1 MDESVLLMRAR
12 DGDQRAFADL
22 VTLHRN
28 QMWAVCLQVC
38 GNQHDAEDALQ
49 GTLVAAWRHLD
60 RFRGEARFATWLHRI
75 AANNAIEVVRRR
87 RPGTT
92 STDFTDADGP
102 VLLEDSPGAIG
113 FDERLALNDALRAA
127 LAGLSG
133 ELREAVVLREF
144 VDFTYAD
151 IAEHQGVGVQ
161 TVKSRLNRARRQL
174 GEALWYQL
182 AD

>member
-1 MDESVLLMRAR
+1 MV
-12 DGDQRAFADL
+12 
-22 VTLHRN
+22 
-28 QMWAVCLQVC
+28 
-38 GNQHDAEDALQ
+38 
-49 GTLVAAWRHLD
+49 
-60 RFRGEARFATWLHRI
+60 
-75 AANNAIEVVRRR
+75 RR

-113 FDERLALNDALRAA
+113 FDERLALNDVLRAA

-133 ELREAVVLREF
+133 DLREAVVLREF

-151 IAEHQGVGVQ
+151 IVEHQGVGVQ

-174 GEALWYQL
+174 GEALRYQL
-182 AD
+182 AE